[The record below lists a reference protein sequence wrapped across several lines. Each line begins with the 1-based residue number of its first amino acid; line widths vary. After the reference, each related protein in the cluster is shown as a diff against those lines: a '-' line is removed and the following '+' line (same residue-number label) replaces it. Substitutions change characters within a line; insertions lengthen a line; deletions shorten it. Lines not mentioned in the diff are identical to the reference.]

1 MSAIQHLQSIEE
13 QVLAELASCS
23 SSEELDTIRVSVLGK
38 KGSLTAILKGLKDL
52 DPSVRAETGKR
63 ANEVRMSIEGAL
75 EAKKEEFKSLELS
88 ERLLAGK
95 IDITLPGRRKHIG
108 TQHLINRVRDEVI
121 DVFLS
126 IGYSVAEGPEVE
138 LEFNNFTAL
147 NHAPEHP
154 ARFASDTFYVVDRSG
169 DEYEGV
175 EPSDLVLRT
184 HTSPVQVRTMLSQE
198 PPIAIIAP
206 GKVYRRDI
214 ADPTHLP
221 QFTQIEGL
229 VVGEG
234 ITFSELKGTLDYFV
248 KQVFGPERRT
258 RFRPHFFP
266 FTEPSAEVDISCG
279 ICGGEGCRFCSNTGW
294 IEILGCGM
302 VDPNVFEH
310 CGIDTNVYS
319 GFAFGMGV
327 ERIAALKYD
336 IPDLRML
343 IDGDMRFLRQF

>member
-1 MSAIQHLQSIEE
+1 MSAIQQLLDIEQDFKTNME
-13 QVLAELASCS
+13 ALA
-23 SSEELDTIRVSVLGK
+23 SSEELDALRVSVLGK
-38 KGSLTAILKGLKDL
+38 KGSLTAILKSLKEFDA
-52 DPSVRAETGKR
+52 SERAEIGKR
-63 ANEVRMSIEGAL
+63 SNELRIAVETAL
-75 EAKKEEFKSLELS
+75 EAKKEEIKAREMSARFE
-88 ERLLAGK
+88 AGK
-95 IDITLPGRRKHIG
+95 LDISLPGRRRHIG
-108 TQHLINRVRDEVI
+108 TQHLISRVRDEVI

-154 ARFASDTFYVVDRSG
+154 ARLASDTFYVHDRSG
-169 DEYEGV
+169 DEYEGI
-175 EPSDLVLRT
+175 EPSGIVLRT
-184 HTSPVQVRTMLSQE
+184 HTSPVQVRTMLANE

-229 VVGEG
+229 VVDEG
-234 ITFSELKGTLDYFV
+234 ITFAELKGTLDFFV
-248 KQVFGPERRT
+248 KQVFGPERKT

-279 ICGGEGCRFCSNTGW
+279 ICGGEGCRFCSQTGW

-302 VDPNVFEH
+302 VDPNVFEF
-310 CGIDTNVYS
+310 CNIDSKKYT

-343 IDGDMRFLRQF
+343 IDGDMRFLTQF